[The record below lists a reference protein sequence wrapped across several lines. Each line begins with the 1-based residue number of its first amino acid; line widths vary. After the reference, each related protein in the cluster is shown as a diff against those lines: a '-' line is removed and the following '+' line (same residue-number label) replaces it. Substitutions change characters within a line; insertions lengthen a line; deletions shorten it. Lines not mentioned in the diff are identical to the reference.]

1 MKDKMKKAFQ
11 SRKFIGGAYATV
23 ISIVVIAIIL
33 LVNFIFTELDI
44 QLDTSSQQLYTI
56 SDKSKEL
63 VEDIEDEITI
73 YYLVELGNEDAQIVE
88 VINRFKQT
96 NDNVS
101 VEYKDPILYPQF
113 ANQYVEHGIT
123 QNSIIV
129 VNETQGRSK
138 YVDYMDMYVFEIDNA
153 TQGYNVTAVDVEG
166 QVISAINYVT
176 TEDLPII
183 YSVVGHGEEGFSD
196 TLRTSLDKVNITINT
211 LDTLSSESIPDDCSV
226 LLINAPETDYNQDES
241 RMIREYLQNGGN
253 AIIFVDYKT
262 KELTNVSSLL
272 EYYGSTM
279 VDGYI
284 LEENPNYY
292 VDEYRNQILANV
304 SSHEITSNVID
315 SGKWVIAPVSTGL
328 EASKT
333 ARNTLVID
341 TLLETNDT
349 SYSRIDINSTNPNKL
364 EDDIDG
370 PFTIG
375 TATKETHSG
384 VETNVIVFGTP
395 FLVNDN
401 LIGNESIGNLDLLID
416 SVNYVTGREESITI
430 MPKSLGMER
439 LFIKSSQVY
448 LWGAITVFVMPLLIL
463 SIGGVIVIRRR
474 KK

>member
-113 ANQYVEHGIT
+113 ANQYVDHGIT

-448 LWGAITVFVMPLLIL
+448 LWGATTIFVIPLLIL